1 LHTPLAPSIEATQ
14 KIPHSAGTGVESLPV
29 TDRLNLNSTPRTP
42 PPPNLTFPRIRGYEI
57 LSVIGC
63 GGMGIVYEARHKE
76 LNRRVAIK
84 MLRGDALA
92 DREFHE
98 RFRAEAEA
106 IARLQHPNIIQVFEI
121 GTVEPLPF
129 ETHPSPFIA
138 LEFVD
143 GGSLAHHTR
152 APQPPRAA
160 AKTVETLARAAH
172 AAHSLGIIHRDL
184 KPANVLLTG
193 NGEPKIADFGIAKQL
208 GDDPATGDRARTRA
222 GTVLGT
228 PEYMAPEQLDGGA
241 PTPSIDIYAL
251 GVILYELLTGR
262 VPFQGETFADTM
274 RLAMREEPVP
284 PRRFQPSV
292 PRDLETICLKCLEKT
307 PGRRYESAEALA
319 DDLGRW
325 AEGRPIRARAI
336 GVFGR
341 TVRAARRNPAVA
353 ALSVA
358 VCLVALIGLTGIVYG
373 WAEASRNASQA
384 EANAEAALSAER
396 AAKYAEAEA
405 REAEG
410 KERWERYR
418 VSLMAAASALRSHD
432 INAARSALDN
442 APATHRDWVWYQ
454 LRAQLD
460 RSRMVLHA
468 HGNSVRRSR
477 FTPNARWVI
486 LQDMNNAFRLWDI
499 TEQQEYGPLDLGK
512 NPHMPFLSEDGT
524 ILAYADGYTVRLCD
538 RATGAIRTV
547 LRGHTGSVGDILLSP
562 DNTRVITTSNDGTV
576 RTWDAKS
583 GQQLHLFQAPADG
596 GFPMVLSPTRRV
608 VAARGLEGTPSA
620 HVWDLETGRELFTLG
635 GHGGCTHFVIFSP
648 AGDRIVTTERFPH
661 TNLYLWDAA
670 TGKRLAILKGHE
682 NQVRYATFSPDGK
695 RLVSASEDRT
705 VRVWDVSPTPAE
717 RETEALFVL
726 RDHAGTVNHVAFSP
740 NGTRLVSASQDRT
753 VRYWN
758 ACTGEQLAVLC
769 GHTDHVLQSAFR
781 ENGTELVSV
790 AQDGTLRLWD
800 LAAAE
805 SDYAIRGHSN
815 FVYQAAYFP
824 DGKRIASAAWD
835 CTARVWNATTGQ
847 ELLRLDHGAERYV
860 VSVAVHSAGR
870 FIATRSRAEGAEKAS
885 VRLWDASNGQLLC
898 RWTVP
903 TAWEDGRVAFAPC
916 GDLFASG
923 GRDGRVRL
931 WDAASQSE
939 VAVLPCGEMP
949 IKDVAFS
956 PDGKWLAAAS
966 DNGDC
971 AIRIWDLSTRTQVQV
986 LRGHTQGVYTLAW
999 NRTGTMLA
1007 SGSLDTT
1014 ARLWDTKT
1022 WTTIAEL
1029 PHGTRVY
1036 GIAFT
1041 AEGKLLACACADN
1054 LVRFWD
1060 VNAGRELAALSGHRN
1075 YIHHIAFSPDGRQMI
1090 SASGDR
1096 TLRVWD
1102 ASSGIET
1109 KSRRN
1114 TENRRAE

>member
-1 LHTPLAPSIEATQ
+1 MHTPLAPSSVEATQ
-14 KIPHSAGTGVESLPV
+14 KIQPAGDGAESLPT
-29 TDRLNLNSTPRTP
+29 TDRLNLNNTPRTP
-42 PPPNLTFPRIRGYEI
+42 SPSNTPPPSSPNLAFPRVRGYEI

-84 MLRGDALA
+84 MLRGEALA
-92 DREFHE
+92 DWEFHE

-121 GTVEPLPF
+121 GTVEALPF

-172 AAHSLGIIHRDL
+172 AAHSLGVIHRDL
-184 KPANVLLTG
+184 KPANVLLTR

-208 GDDPATGDRARTRA
+208 GDSSATGDRARTRA

-228 PEYMAPEQLDGGA
+228 PEYMAPEQLNGGEA
-241 PTPSIDIYAL
+241 TPGIDIYAL
-251 GVILYELLTGR
+251 GIILYELLTGR

-274 RLAMREEPVP
+274 MLAHREEPVP
-284 PRRFQPSV
+284 PRRLQPGV

-307 PGRRYESAEALA
+307 PGRRYESAQGLA
-319 DDLGRW
+319 DDLARW

-336 GVFGR
+336 GLVGR
-341 TVRAARRNPAVA
+341 TVRLARRNPTA
-353 ALSVA
+353 AGLSVA
-358 VCLVALIGLTGIVYG
+358 VCLVAIIGLTGIVYG
-373 WAEASRNASQA
+373 WAEASRNADKA
-384 EANAEAALSAER
+384 EANANDAMLAER
-396 AAKYAEAEA
+396 AAKLAESDA

-418 VSLMAAASALRSHD
+418 VSLAAASSALRLHD

-442 APATHRDWVWYQ
+442 APATHRDWVWHQ

-460 RSRMVLHA
+460 RSRVVLHS
-468 HGNSVRRSR
+468 HGKSIRGSR

-486 LQDMNNAFRLWDI
+486 LQDRNNTFRLWDI
-499 TEQQEYGPLDLGK
+499 AQQQEYGPLDLGQ
-512 NPHMPFLSEDGT
+512 NPRMPVLSEDGT
-524 ILAYADGYTVRLCD
+524 ILAYRADKYTVRLCD
-538 RATGAIRTV
+538 RATGAVRTV
-547 LRGHTGSVGDILLSP
+547 LRGHTEEIESILLSP
-562 DNTRVITTSNDGTV
+562 DNTRVITTSSDRTV
-576 RTWDAKS
+576 CTWDAKS
-583 GQQLHLFQAPADG
+583 GRQLHLFQAPANG
-596 GFPMVLSPTRRV
+596 GFPMVLSPSRRI
-608 VAARGLEGTPSA
+608 VAARGLDGSPSA

-635 GHGGCTHFVIFSP
+635 GHGGCAHFVIFSP
-648 AGDRIVTTERFPH
+648 TGDRIVTTERFPH

-682 NQVRYATFSPDGK
+682 NQVRYASFSPDGK

-705 VRVWDVSPTPAE
+705 VRVWDVSPTSAE

-758 ACTGEQLAVLC
+758 ASTGEQLAVLC

-790 AQDGTLRLWD
+790 SQDGTLRLWD
-800 LAAAE
+800 LTAAE

-815 FVYQAAYFP
+815 FVYHAAYFP

-835 CTARVWNATTGQ
+835 GTARVWNATTGQ
-847 ELLRLDHGAERYV
+847 ELLRLDHGTERYV

-870 FIATRSRAEGAEKAS
+870 FIVTRSRAEGAGKAS
-885 VRLWDASNGQLLC
+885 VRLWDASNGKLLR

-903 TAWEDGRVAFAPC
+903 TTWQDGRVAFAPH
-916 GDLFASG
+916 GDLFATG

-931 WDAASQSE
+931 WDADSQSE
-939 VAVLPCGEMP
+939 VATLQCGEMP

-956 PDGKWLAAAS
+956 PDGKLLAVAS
-966 DNGDC
+966 DDGDC
-971 AIRIWDLSTRTQVQV
+971 AIRIWDLSTRTQVQA
-986 LRGHTQGVYTLAW
+986 LRGHTQGVYALAW
-999 NRTGTMLA
+999 NRTGTVLA
-1007 SGSLDTT
+1007 SGSLDKT

-1029 PHGTRVY
+1029 PHGTQVY
-1036 GIAFT
+1036 GVAFT

-1075 YIHHIAFSPDGRQMI
+1075 YVHHIAFSPDGMQMI

-1102 ASSGIET
+1102 ASPGIAHEP
-1109 KSRRN
+1109 K
-1114 TENRRAE
+1114 